1 MLGWLGLRT
10 RLVLLVLLALLPLFG
25 LLAYYAEQG
34 RRTALEHAQVDL
46 QAQVALLATHQH
58 RTVDK
63 VHELLNG
70 LASAPHIKSHESGLC
85 GQQLKNI
92 HQEHPEFTH
101 VGVAAPD
108 GRLVCSSLGLPAG
121 SIQEDDRPFFL
132 QIMAGQRFAI
142 GTYGIG
148 RSSGLPGLIFAIPVH
163 TDSGAMGGVA
173 FASLG
178 LKALAE
184 PLSAVSMM
192 PGARLTVLDRDGVV
206 LAVSPQAPSWL
217 GRQHPD
223 AAVRQGVQTRH
234 LGVLHAPD
242 AQGSQRVY
250 AFAPVPVEGHDGLFV
265 AVSVPQEIIGAES
278 RDNLLSELAALLAM
292 AVASAA
298 CAWWMG
304 NRLIVNPAKAILKE
318 ANEVAEGNLAARVRL
333 GPLYRGELGD
343 IGQTFNRM
351 AGSLQA
357 RQEELDAALS
367 RVDKE
372 RSLLDLILNS
382 MSEGVIAADTEGRF
396 LVFNATARKLF
407 NAATPGPG
415 MRVEEWRRNHELLML
430 DGKTHLPEAERP
442 LTRAARGVSTDN
454 WDLVFR
460 RPGAEDRVL
469 RMSTRPLRGD
479 DGTLV
484 GGVAVFNDITKAK
497 AAEQFAKAQEQ
508 VLALIAGSAP
518 LQRSLEAVVQLI
530 ETSSP
535 DSLCSIL
542 LLDGQHL
549 RLGAAPSLPDS
560 YNQAIEGLPVG
571 EGVGACGTAAFRN
584 EMVVVED
591 TQLDPLMKDYRE
603 LLATHNLRA
612 CWSHPV
618 VSTTGEPLATF
629 AIYHRYPCAPQAHD
643 LELIATAA
651 RLAGIALVRARAE
664 AALVSSEA
672 RFRELAENINDV
684 FYNVDPRSGQLL
696 YISPGYEKVWAR
708 SRESLYANPLS
719 YADAALPEDQPL
731 LKLARKRN
739 RTGESSDIEYR
750 ILSTDGKLRWIH
762 DHSYPV
768 LDASGVLER
777 VVGTARDITDR
788 KLADL
793 ALANT
798 NRALQML
805 SQSSIAINR
814 IEDEEALLAEVCRV
828 AVDVGNYRMA
838 WVGYAQN
845 DEARTI
851 QPMVHA
857 GNEGGYLTVIRL
869 TWRDDQVTGQGP
881 AGQAIRTGLPRQS
894 GDIGQAENHFYW
906 HADAM
911 KRGYRSAVCLPLRE
925 GARSFGVL
933 CLYSAEAQHF
943 TPEEIKLLQELADN
957 LAFGIVSLRERLERQ
972 RSQEA
977 ARQAA
982 VKLREQASLL
992 DRAQDAIMVRNLDRT
1007 IRFWNKSAERLYG
1020 WTAEEVL
1027 GKSMEEFMYED
1038 PQVLVGAM
1046 ARTLANEGD
1055 WTGEL
1060 EQRAR
1065 DGSTVAIEARW
1076 TVVRDEEGKVNGV
1089 LGINTDIRERRRAR
1103 EEILRLNASLE
1114 ERVQQRTAQLEFANK
1129 QLEAFSYSVS
1139 HDLRSPLSAIDGFSD
1154 LLQRAMNKSDS
1165 TPLSERSRHYLA
1177 RIRAGVGQMGELIDA
1192 MLTLAQVS
1200 RSSLRWEPVDL
1211 SALVQGILD
1220 GYREREPERPV
1231 TLHVEAGLTGQ
1242 GDPRL
1247 LMQLLDNLLGNAW
1260 KFSANQE
1267 RTEIT
1272 FGHEVG
1278 EDGETVY
1285 FVQDKGAGFDM
1296 AYAEKLFGA
1305 FQRLHS
1311 LSEFAGTG
1319 IGLATVHRIVA
1330 RHGGKVWAQSSL
1342 GQGATFYFTL
1352 GERTL

>member
-10 RLVLLVLLALLPLFG
+10 RLVLLVLLALLPVFG

-34 RRTALEHAQVDL
+34 RRAALEHAQGDL
-46 QAQVALLATHQH
+46 QAQVSLLATHQQ
-58 RTVDK
+58 RTVDR
-63 VHELLNG
+63 VRELLNG
-70 LASAPHIKSHESGLC
+70 LASAPAIRNHESGQC
-85 GQQLKNI
+85 GQQLKSI

-101 VGVAAPD
+101 LGVAAPD
-108 GRLVCSSLGLPAG
+108 GRVVCSSLGAPSG
-121 SIQEDDRPFFL
+121 STQVNDQPFFA
-132 QIMAGQRFAI
+132 QIMAGQRFSI

-148 RSSGLPGLIFAIPVH
+148 RDGGMPGLVFAIPVH
-163 TDSGAMGGVA
+163 SDSGAVGGVA
-173 FASLG
+173 FAFLG

-184 PLSAVSMM
+184 PLTTASMM
-192 PGARLTVLDRDGVV
+192 PGARLTVLDREGVV
-206 LAVSPQAPSWL
+206 LAVYPEMPSWL

-223 AAVRQGVQTRH
+223 PAVRQGVQARH
-234 LGVLHAPD
+234 QGVVQASD

-250 AFAPVPVEGHDGLFV
+250 AFAPVAGEGNDGLFV
-265 AVSVPQEIIGAES
+265 AVSVPQEMVGAES
-278 RDNLLSELAALLAM
+278 RDNLISELAALLAM
-292 AVASAA
+292 AVFSAA

-318 ANEVAEGNLAARVRL
+318 ANEVAEGNLAARVRM

-351 AGSLQA
+351 AESLQT
-357 RQEELDAALS
+357 RQEQLDAVLS
-367 RVDKE
+367 RVDRE

-407 NAATPGPG
+407 GAAPDWDV
-415 MRVEEWRRNHELLML
+415 RVGEWRLSHELLML
-430 DGKTHLPEAERP
+430 DGKTPLPMADRP
-442 LTRAARGVSTDN
+442 LVRAMRGMSMDN
-454 WDLVFR
+454 LDLVIR
-460 RPGAEDRVL
+460 RPGSEDRVL
-469 RMSTRPLRGD
+469 RMSIRPLKD
-479 DGTLV
+479 DAGTLV
-484 GGVAVFNDITKAK
+484 GGAVVFNDITKAK
-497 AAEQFAKAQEQ
+497 AAEDFAQAQEQ

-530 ETSSP
+530 ETSAP
-535 DSLCSIL
+535 GSLCSIL
-542 LLDGQHL
+542 LLEGQHL
-549 RLGAAPSLPDS
+549 HLGAAPSLPES

-603 LLATHNLRA
+603 LLATHGLRA

-618 VSTTGEPLATF
+618 VSKDGEPLATF
-629 AIYHRYPCAPQAHD
+629 AIYHRHPCVPQAHD

-684 FYNVDPRSGQLL
+684 FYNVDPRSGHLL
-696 YISPGYEKVWAR
+696 YISPGYEKVWGR

-719 YADAALPEDQPL
+719 YADAALPEDRPL
-731 LKLARKRN
+731 LKLARKLN
-739 RTGESSDIEYR
+739 RTGEVSDIEYR
-750 ILSTDGKLRWIH
+750 ILSADGKLRWIR

-768 LDASGVLER
+768 FDAAGVLER

-793 ALANT
+793 ELAST

-869 TWRDDQVTGQGP
+869 TWRDDEVTGQGP
-881 AGQAIRTGLPRQS
+881 AGQAIRTGLPQQS

-906 HADAM
+906 HDDAM
-911 KRGYRSAVCLPLRE
+911 KRGYQSAVCLPLRE
-925 GARSFGVL
+925 GPRSFGVL

-943 TPEEIKLLQELADN
+943 TSEEIKLLQELADN

-972 RSQEA
+972 RSQET

-982 VKLREQASLL
+982 VQLREQASLL

-1007 IRFWNKSAERLYG
+1007 IRFWNKGAERLYG

-1027 GKSMEEFMYED
+1027 GRSMEELMYSD
-1038 PQVLVGAM
+1038 PRVLADAM
-1046 ARTLANEGD
+1046 AQTLANDGD

-1065 DGSTVAIEARW
+1065 DGSAVAIEARW
-1076 TVVRDEEGKVNGV
+1076 TVVRDAEGKVSGV

-1154 LLQRAMNKSDS
+1154 LLQRAINKADS

-1211 SALVQGILD
+1211 SALAQGILD
-1220 GYREREPERPV
+1220 GYCEREPERPV
-1231 TLHVEAGLTGQ
+1231 ALHVETGLAGQ

-1247 LMQLLDNLLGNAW
+1247 LKQLLENLLGNAW
-1260 KFSANQE
+1260 KFSANHE

-1272 FGHEVG
+1272 FGRETG
-1278 EDGETVY
+1278 ENGETVY
-1285 FVQDKGAGFDM
+1285 FVRDKGAGFDM
-1296 AYAEKLFGA
+1296 AYVEKLFGA

>member
-10 RLVLLVLLALLPLFG
+10 RLVLLVLLALLPVFG
-25 LLAYYAEQG
+25 LLAYYTEQS
-34 RRTALEHAQVDL
+34 RQAALEHAQADL
-46 QAQVALLATHQH
+46 QSQVLLLATHQQ
-58 RTVDK
+58 RTVDG

-70 LASAPHIKSHESGLC
+70 VAVAPHIKTHEPVQC
-85 GQQLKNI
+85 GQYLKKI
-92 HQEHPEFTH
+92 HREHPEYTYL
-101 VGVAAPD
+101 GVAASD
-108 GRLVCSSLGLPAG
+108 GRLVCSTLN
-121 SIQEDDRPFFL
+121 SIGNMQVEDRPFFR
-132 QIMAGQRFAI
+132 QVMAGQRFAVGI
-142 GTYGIG
+142 YGSGID
-148 RSSGLPGLIFAIPVH
+148 GLPGLTFAAPVH
-163 TDSGAMGGVA
+163 TDLHAIGGVA
-173 FASLG
+173 FVSLD
-178 LKALAE
+178 LKVFAE
-184 PLSAVSMM
+184 PLAKVSSM

-206 LAVSPQAPSWL
+206 LAVSPPAPAWV
-217 GRQHPD
+217 GQQHPD
-223 AAVRQGVQTRH
+223 SAVRQGAQTRH
-234 LGVLHAPD
+234 LGVLRAPD
-242 AQGSQRVY
+242 ALGNHRLY
-250 AFAPVPVEGHDGLFV
+250 AFAPVIGGGRDGLFV
-265 AVSVPQEIIGAES
+265 AVSVPQEMAAAKS
-278 RDNLLSELAALLAM
+278 RENLLMELAMLLAM
-292 AVASAA
+292 AVVGAA

-318 ANEVAEGNLAARVRL
+318 ADEVARGNLEARVRL
-333 GPLYRGELGD
+333 GPLYQGELGE
-343 IGQTFNRM
+343 IGLTFNRM
-351 AGSLQA
+351 AESLQA
-357 RQEELDAALS
+357 RQQELDAMLS

-407 NAATPGPG
+407 GVAPGPDA
-415 MRVEEWRRNHELLML
+415 RVEDWRRDHELLML
-430 DGKTHLPEAERP
+430 DRKTILPAAERP
-442 LTRAARGVSTDN
+442 LARATRGISVDN

-460 RPGAEDRVL
+460 RPGADDRVL
-469 RMSTRPLRGD
+469 RMSTRPLRDEAGA
-479 DGTLV
+479 LV
-484 GGVAVFNDITKAK
+484 GGVAVFIDITRAK
-497 AAEQFAKAQEQ
+497 AAEDFALAQEQ
-508 VLALIAGSAP
+508 VLALIAGNAS
-518 LQRSLEAVVQLI
+518 LQRSLEAIVQLI
-530 ETSSP
+530 EADSP
-535 DSLCSIL
+535 DNLCSIL
-542 LLDGQHL
+542 LLEGQQLH
-549 RLGAAPSLPDS
+549 LGAAPNLPDS
-560 YNQAIEGLPVG
+560 YNRAIEGLQVG

-584 EMVVVED
+584 EIVVVED
-591 TQLDPLMKDYRE
+591 TQRDPLMQDYRE
-603 LLATHNLRA
+603 LMQTHGLRA
-612 CWSHPV
+612 CWSTPV
-618 VSTTGEPLATF
+618 VSTDGEVLATF
-629 AIYHRYPCAPQAHD
+629 AIYRRYPSRPQVHD

-684 FYNVDPRSGQLL
+684 FYNSDPRSGRLL
-696 YISPGYEKVWAR
+696 YVSPGYEKVWGR
-708 SRESLYANPLS
+708 SRESLYADPLS

-739 RTGESSDIEYR
+739 RAGESSDIEYR
-750 ILSTDGKLRWIH
+750 IQSADGKLRWIR

-793 ALANT
+793 ALAST

-814 IEDEEALLAEVCRV
+814 IEDEEALLTEVCRV
-828 AVDVGNYRMA
+828 AVDVGSYRMA

-851 QPMVHA
+851 LPMVHA

-881 AGQAIRTGLPRQS
+881 AGQAIRTGLPQQS
-894 GDIGQAENHFYW
+894 GDIGRADNHFYW
-906 HADAM
+906 RADAI
-911 KRGYRSAVCLPLRE
+911 KRGYQSAVCLPLRE
-925 GARSFGVL
+925 GPRSFGVL

-943 TPEEIKLLQELADN
+943 SPEEVKLLQELADN

-972 RSQEA
+972 RSQER

-1007 IRFWNKSAERLYG
+1007 IRFWNKGAERLYG

-1027 GKSMEEFMYED
+1027 GKTMEEFMYQD
-1038 PQVLVGAM
+1038 PRVLVDAM

-1055 WTGEL
+1055 WAGEL

-1154 LLQRAMNKSDS
+1154 LLQRAMNKAET
-1165 TPLSERSRHYLA
+1165 TPPSERSRHYLA
-1177 RIRAGVGQMGELIDA
+1177 RIRAGVVQMGELIDA

-1220 GYREREPERPV
+1220 GYREREPDRLV

-1247 LMQLLDNLLGNAW
+1247 LKQLLDNLLGNAW
-1260 KFSANQE
+1260 KFSANEE

-1272 FGHEVG
+1272 FGHEAG

-1285 FVQDKGAGFDM
+1285 FVRDKGAGFDM

-1311 LSEFAGTG
+1311 LTEFAGTG
-1319 IGLATVHRIVA
+1319 IGLATVHRIVS

-1352 GERTL
+1352 GETL

>member
-10 RLVLLVLLALLPLFG
+10 RLVLLVLLALLPVFG
-25 LLAYYAEQG
+25 LLVYSAEQSH
-34 RRTALEHAQVDL
+34 RAALQLAQSGL
-46 QAQVALLATHQH
+46 QSQVLMLSARQQ
-58 RTVDK
+58 RTVDM
-63 VHELLNG
+63 VQELLYG
-70 LASAPHIKSHESGLC
+70 IASSPYIKNPVPELC
-85 GQQLKNI
+85 GQHLKNLYA
-92 HQEHPEFTH
+92 EHSEFNNL
-101 VGVAAPD
+101 GVAALD
-108 GRLVCSSLGLPAG
+108 GKLLCSATGITGELNISDRLYFQQVMAG
-121 SIQEDDRPFFL
+121 SRLAVGRYDL
-132 QIMAGQRFAI
+132 
-142 GTYGIG
+142 G
-148 RSSGLPGLIFAIPVH
+148 RSTGQPGVGFAVPVRN
-163 TDSGAMGGVA
+163 DVGELSGVA
-173 FASLG
+173 FAMLG
-178 LKALAE
+178 LK
-184 PLSAVSMM
+184 PLSQSLEGVPDLAD
-192 PGARLTVLDRDGVV
+192 ARLSVLDGGGTV
-206 LAVSPQAPSWL
+206 LAVSPEEPSWVGHL
-217 GRQHPD
+217 HPEPV
-223 AAVRQGVQTRH
+223 VRQ
-234 LGVLHAPD
+234 A
-242 AQGSQRVY
+242 AQMRQQAVIQGTDKQGLAHVY
-250 AFAPVPVEGHDGLFV
+250 AVAPVPGGGRDGLTV
-265 AVSVPQEIIGAES
+265 AVSVPYELIAAPGRQDLAIE
-278 RDNLLSELAALLAM
+278 LLVLLA
-292 AVASAA
+292 VALFGVA

-304 NRLIVNPAKAILKE
+304 NRLIVNPAHAILKE
-318 ANEVAEGNLAARVRL
+318 ANEVALGNMNARVRL
-333 GPLYRGELGD
+333 GPLYQGELGE
-343 IGQTFNRM
+343 IGASFNRM

-357 RQEELDAALS
+357 RQEELDAVLS

-407 NAATPGPG
+407 DAAPGPG
-415 MRVEEWRRNHELLML
+415 ARVEEWRRNHELLML
-430 DGKTHLPEAERP
+430 DGKTPLPTAERP
-442 LTRAARGVSTDN
+442 LARATRGISVDN

-469 RMSTRPLRGD
+469 RMSTRPLRD
-479 DGTLV
+479 EAGTLV
-484 GGVAVFNDITKAK
+484 GGVAVFNDITKIK
-497 AAEQFAKAQEQ
+497 AAEDFAQAQEQ

-549 RLGAAPSLPDS
+549 HLGAAPSLPDS
-560 YNQAIEGLPVG
+560 YNQAIEGLQIG

-603 LLATHNLRA
+603 LMLTHGLRA

-618 VSTTGEPLATF
+618 VSTDGEPLATF
-629 AIYHRYPCAPQAHD
+629 AIYRRYPCAPQAHD
-643 LELIATAA
+643 LELIATAS

-696 YISPGYEKVWAR
+696 YVSPGYEKVWGR

-739 RTGESSDIEYR
+739 RAGQSSDTEYR
-750 ILSTDGKLRWIH
+750 ILSADGKLRWIR

-793 ALANT
+793 ALAST

-851 QPMVHA
+851 RPMVHA

-869 TWRDDQVTGQGP
+869 TWRDDEVTGQGP
-881 AGQAIRTGLPRQS
+881 AGQAIRTGLPQQS
-894 GDIGQAENHFYW
+894 DISQAENHFYW
-906 HADAM
+906 QADAI
-911 KRGYRSAVCLPLRE
+911 KRGYQSAVCLPLRE
-925 GARSFGVL
+925 GPHSFGVL
-933 CLYSAEAQHF
+933 CLYSDEAQHF
-943 TPEEIKLLQELADN
+943 KTDEVKLLQELADN

-1007 IRFWNKSAERLYG
+1007 IRFWNKGAERLYG
-1020 WTAEEVL
+1020 WAAEEVL
-1027 GKSMEEFMYED
+1027 GKSMEELMYHD
-1038 PQVLVGAM
+1038 PQVLMGAM
-1046 ARTLANEGD
+1046 AQTLANDGD

-1065 DGSTVAIEARW
+1065 DGSTVNIEARW

-1154 LLQRAMNKSDS
+1154 LLQRAMNKADS

-1211 SALVQGILD
+1211 SALAQAILD
-1220 GYREREPERPV
+1220 GYREREPERLV
-1231 TLHVEAGLTGQ
+1231 ALHVEAGLAGQ

-1247 LMQLLDNLLGNAW
+1247 LKQLLDNLLGNAW
-1260 KFSANQE
+1260 KFSANEE

-1272 FGHEVG
+1272 FGHEAG
-1278 EDGETVY
+1278 EDGGTVY

-1352 GERTL
+1352 GEKTL

>member
-10 RLVLLVLLALLPLFG
+10 RLVLLVLLALLPVFG
-25 LLAYYAEQG
+25 LLVYYAERDHQA
-34 RRTALEHAQVDL
+34 ALAHAKVDL
-46 QAQVALLATHQH
+46 QSQVSLLAVHQQ
-58 RTVDK
+58 RTVER

-70 LASAPHIKSHESGLC
+70 LASAPHIQSHGPGLC
-85 GQQLKNI
+85 GQQLKNL
-92 HQEHPEFTH
+92 HRDHPEFTH

-108 GRLVCSSLGLPAG
+108 GRLVCSSLDLSAG
-121 SIQEDDRPFFL
+121 NVQVNDRSFF
-132 QIMAGQRFAI
+132 QQVMAGQRFAV

-148 RSSGLPGLIFAIPVH
+148 RSTGLPGLIFAIPLH
-163 TDSGAMGGVA
+163 DSAGALAGVA

-178 LKALAE
+178 LTALAE
-184 PLSAVSMM
+184 PLTAAAMM

-206 LAVSPQAPSWL
+206 LAVSPAAPSWL
-217 GRQHPD
+217 GRRHPD
-223 AAVRQGVQTRH
+223 SAVLQGAQARDSGMLQAA
-234 LGVLHAPD
+234 D

-250 AFAPVPVEGHDGLFV
+250 AFAPVVGGGRDGLFV
-265 AVSVPQEIIGAES
+265 AVSVPQEVIAAES
-278 RDNLLSELAALLAM
+278 NGNLLSELAALLAM
-292 AVASAA
+292 AVASAVG
-298 CAWWMG
+298 AWWMG

-318 ANEVAEGNLAARVRL
+318 ANEVTQGNLAARIRL
-333 GPLYRGELGD
+333 GPLYQGELGD

-351 AGSLQA
+351 AASLQA
-357 RQEELDAALS
+357 RQEELDAMLS

-407 NAATPGPG
+407 DAAPGPG
-415 MRVEEWRRNHELLML
+415 IRVEEWRRSHELLML
-430 DGKTHLPEAERP
+430 DRKTPLPEADRP

-454 WDLVFR
+454 WDLVIR

-469 RMSTRPLRGD
+469 RMSTRPLRD
-479 DGTLV
+479 DAGGLV
-484 GGVAVFNDITKAK
+484 GGVAVFNDITEVK
-497 AAEQFAKAQEQ
+497 AAEDFARAQAQ
-508 VLALIAGSAP
+508 ILALIAGSAS

-542 LLDGQHL
+542 LVGGQQLH
-549 RLGAAPSLPDS
+549 LGAAPSLPGS
-560 YNQAIEGLPVG
+560 YNQAIEGLQIG

-584 EMVVVED
+584 QTVIVED
-591 TQLDPLMKDYRE
+591 TQQDPLMKDYRE
-603 LLATHNLRA
+603 LMLTHGLRA
-612 CWSHPV
+612 CWSTPV
-618 VSTTGEPLATF
+618 VSTDGEVLATF
-629 AIYHRYPCAPQAHD
+629 AIYRRYPCAPQPHD
-643 LELIATAA
+643 LELITSAA

-664 AALVSSEA
+664 AALISSEA

-696 YISPGYEKVWAR
+696 YISPGYEKVWGR
-708 SRESLYANPLS
+708 SRESLYADPLS
-719 YADAALPEDQPL
+719 YAQAALPEDQPL
-731 LKLARKRN
+731 LKLARRHN
-739 RTGESSDIEYR
+739 RAGEVSDTEYR
-750 ILSTDGKLRWIH
+750 IRSADGHLRWIR

-768 LDASGVLER
+768 FDASGTLER

-793 ALANT
+793 ALAST

-814 IEDEEALLAEVCRV
+814 IEDEEALLTEVCRV
-828 AVDVGNYRMA
+828 AVDVGGYRMA

-845 DEARTI
+845 DEAHTI

-857 GNEGGYLTVIRL
+857 GNEGGNLTVIRL

-881 AGQAIRTGLPRQS
+881 AGQAIRTGLPQQS
-894 GDIGQAENHFYW
+894 GDISHAENHFHW
-906 HADAM
+906 HSDAM
-911 KRGYRSAVCLPLRE
+911 KRGYQSAVCLPLRE
-925 GARSFGVL
+925 GSRSFGVL
-933 CLYSAEAQHF
+933 CLYSAETQHF
-943 TPEEIKLLQELADN
+943 TPEEVKLLQELADN

-982 VKLREQASLL
+982 AKLREQASLL

-1007 IRFWNKSAERLYG
+1007 LRFWNKGAERLYG

-1027 GKSMEEFMYED
+1027 GKSMEESMYSS
-1038 PQVLVGAM
+1038 PQVLKDAM
-1046 ARTLANEGD
+1046 DRTLSNEGD

-1065 DGSTVAIEARW
+1065 DGSTVSIEARW
-1076 TVVRDEEGKVNGV
+1076 TVVRDEHGKVNGV

-1103 EEILRLNASLE
+1103 EEILQLNASLE

-1154 LLQRAMNKSDS
+1154 LLQRALTKADNASS
-1165 TPLSERSRHYLA
+1165 LERSRHYLA

-1192 MLTLAQVS
+1192 MLLLAQVS
-1200 RSSLRWEPVDL
+1200 RSSLRWEPIDL
-1211 SALVQGILD
+1211 SAMARDLLE
-1220 GYREREPERPV
+1220 GYREREPDRPV
-1231 TLHVEAGLTGQ
+1231 VLHVEDGLTGQ

-1247 LMQLLDNLLGNAW
+1247 IKQLLDNLLGNAW
-1260 KFSANQE
+1260 KFSANQA
-1267 RTEIT
+1267 RTEISVCRET
-1272 FGHEVG
+1272 G
-1278 EDGETVY
+1278 EAGETVY
-1285 FVQDKGAGFDM
+1285 VVRDKGAGFDM

-1311 LSEFAGTG
+1311 LTEFPGTG
-1319 IGLATVHRIVA
+1319 IGLATVHRIVT

-1342 GQGATFYFTL
+1342 GQGAAFYFTL
-1352 GERTL
+1352 GETL